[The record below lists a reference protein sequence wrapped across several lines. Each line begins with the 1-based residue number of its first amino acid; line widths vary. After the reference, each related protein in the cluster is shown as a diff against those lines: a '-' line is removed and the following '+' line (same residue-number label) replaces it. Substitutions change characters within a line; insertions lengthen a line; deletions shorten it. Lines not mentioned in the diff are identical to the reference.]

1 MLTRVDRSMRL
12 RAGLLLAVIYQICVL
27 VPGLSFA
34 FSEARNA
41 RCLTDENRAAGIA
54 HVHGQDAR
62 IVQHAD
68 VDFEADKHSG
78 PVSKQARG
86 EGGPSVSTETPS
98 TGSDQHKSADSQCCG
113 LTCVMALPATVT
125 EFVQPLVPP
134 SLCMA
139 PLNRNVADNAPV
151 RLYRPPIT

>member
-12 RAGLLLAVIYQICVL
+12 RAGLLLAVIYLFSVL

-62 IVQHAD
+62 IVQHVD
-68 VDFEADKHSG
+68 VDSEADKHLS

-86 EGGPSVSTETPS
+86 EGGPSVSTEAPS
-98 TGSDQHKSADSQCCG
+98 TGSEQHKSADSQCCG
-113 LTCVMALPATVT
+113 LACVTASPATVT
-125 EFVQPLVPP
+125 EFVQPSVPP

-139 PLNRNVADNAPV
+139 ALNRNVADNTPA